1 MKNTRKSKLL
11 GAAALSALALSFGA
25 CAPQTSQW
33 STVEAPRE
41 NTVSLVRLSHNVQ
54 FRANEDRL
62 NPTETYRLA
71 TFIRDRAVG
80 YGDQILLLS
89 GGGPM
94 AQRRTDAV
102 ASVFAR
108 GGMKVVRDV
117 EIEGLTIGPNEL
129 RVLVGRHVVTSPNC
143 PNWSKRA
150 DDDFGNTGSS
160 NIGCATTTNLG
171 VMVANPTDLVRGE
184 PLGPSDGALNAF
196 RVESYRNGLY
206 PSLLR
211 GDSSPNEGRGDV
223 VKGAK

>member
-1 MKNTRKSKLL
+1 MKNARKSKLL
-11 GAAALSALALSFGA
+11 GAIALSAIALSFGA

-41 NTVSLVRLSHNVQ
+41 NTVALVRLSHNVQ

-71 TFIRDRAVG
+71 TFIRDRSVG
-80 YGDQILLLS
+80 YGDQILLLN

-117 EIEGLTIGPNEL
+117 EIEGVVLGPDEV

-171 VMVANPTDLVRGE
+171 AMVANPTDLVHGE
-184 PLGPSDGALNAF
+184 PLRPADGELNAL
-196 RVESYRNGLY
+196 RIQTYRSGKHPPLQA
-206 PSLLR
+206 
-211 GDSSPNEGRGDV
+211 EGTR
-223 VKGAK
+223 

>member
-1 MKNTRKSKLL
+1 MKNVRKSKLL
-11 GAAALSALALSFGA
+11 GAVALTALSLGA
-25 CAPQTSQW
+25 CAPQASQW
-33 STVEAPRE
+33 SMVEAPRE
-41 NTVSLVRLSHNVQ
+41 NTISLVRLSHNVQ

-62 NPTETYRLA
+62 NPTEAYRLA
-71 TFIRDRAVG
+71 TFIRDRSVG
-80 YGDQILLLS
+80 YGDQILLLN

-117 EIEGLTIGPNEL
+117 EIEGVTIGANEL

-171 VMVANPTDLVRGE
+171 LMVANPTDLVHGE
-184 PLGPSDGALNAF
+184 PLRPSDGELNAF
-196 RVESYRNGLY
+196 RVHSYRHGLH
-206 PSLLR
+206 PPLLK
-211 GDSSPNEGRGDV
+211 GDV
-223 VKGAK
+223 VPNIRVDIVKPEGK